1 MQREIKK
8 RAGLYGAAAVL
19 LALVL
24 GSMFYS
30 VSIIP
35 QQIQSPPQ
43 PSLFKTFSSAE
54 EIKSYLTAN
63 SRTYAPFLFVGPA
76 DANFGQV
83 RTMMESSQNSFA
95 TAPGLTQ
102 EPTYS
107 TTNIQ
112 VSGVDEADIVKTDG
126 KYLYVMSG
134 TNVFILKAYPSEEAE
149 IVSKIAFNDTNLVGI
164 FVSGSSNRLA
174 VLGSKYKFPE
184 FYFRQF
190 AGSVIVDVKTF
201 LNVYDISNKS
211 APSFLTNFTI
221 TGSYFSSRMIG
232 DYVYFVVSQPAY
244 IILETVILPKI
255 ITNDGIKEIPASE
268 VFYSEA
274 SDNYFMY
281 TTVVAM
287 NIATAEE
294 PAYKTLM
301 LGGTSSM
308 YVSPN
313 NIYITFPEPYEKTA
327 VYRIRIENS
336 TISPEAKGK
345 VPGRELNQFSMDEY
359 GDHFRI
365 ATTTR
370 INWAAASNN
379 LYILNMNLSIL
390 GKLENIAPNENLDSA
405 RFIGNRC
412 YLSTSVIRIDPFFVI
427 DVENA
432 TKPKILGYLK
442 IPGFMRYLH
451 PYDENHIIGVGRD
464 ENNSVKISIFDVTNV
479 SAPIEIDMYSVP
491 GDWSDSTVLTDHK
504 AFLFEK
510 SRDLLAIPVS
520 AYYWDKYWQWQGLY
534 VFNIT
539 LSNGIVLRGNVTH
552 LEDTAY
558 YWNCQVK
565 RALYIDN
572 VLYTV
577 SDIKV
582 KLNRLED
589 LAFIKEILLP

>member
-1 MQREIKK
+1 
-8 RAGLYGAAAVL
+8 
-19 LALVL
+19 
-24 GSMFYS
+24 
-30 VSIIP
+30 
-35 QQIQSPPQ
+35 
-43 PSLFKTFSSAE
+43 
-54 EIKSYLTAN
+54 
-63 SRTYAPFLFVGPA
+63 
-76 DANFGQV
+76 
-83 RTMMESSQNSFA
+83 
-95 TAPGLTQ
+95 
-102 EPTYS
+102 
-107 TTNIQ
+107 
-112 VSGVDEADIVKTDG
+112 
-126 KYLYVMSG
+126 
-134 TNVFILKAYPSEEAE
+134 
-149 IVSKIAFNDTNLVGI
+149 
-164 FVSGSSNRLA
+164 
-174 VLGSKYKFPE
+174 
-184 FYFRQF
+184 
-190 AGSVIVDVKTF
+190 
-201 LNVYDISNKS
+201 
-211 APSFLTNFTI
+211 
-221 TGSYFSSRMIG
+221 
-232 DYVYFVVSQPAY
+232 
-244 IILETVILPKI
+244 
-255 ITNDGIKEIPASE
+255 
-268 VFYSEA
+268 
-274 SDNYFMY
+274 
-281 TTVVAM
+281 
-287 NIATAEE
+287 
-294 PAYKTLM
+294 
-301 LGGTSSM
+301 
-308 YVSPN
+308 
-313 NIYITFPEPYEKTA
+313 
-327 VYRIRIENS
+327 
-336 TISPEAKGK
+336 
-345 VPGRELNQFSMDEY
+345 
-359 GDHFRI
+359 
-365 ATTTR
+365 
-370 INWAAASNN
+370 
-379 LYILNMNLSIL
+379 MNLSIL